1 MSVVMAP
8 PLLEARDLAVQV
20 HTGQRWG
27 KGTQRQLLHAVNL
40 CVHRG
45 ETLAVVG
52 ESGAGKSTLVRS
64 LLRLQRP
71 SAGQTLIDG
80 HDLAI
85 LSAAELRVQRRR
97 IQIVFQDPIASLN
110 PALNVLQL
118 VTDPLRSGAGPI
130 GPALRDRALVQLQAV
145 GLGAEYLSRRA
156 SELSGGQAQRV
167 AIARALISE
176 PDMLICDEPVSALDL
191 ALRSQVLRLLKDLR
205 RQRSLALLL
214 VTHDLHAARFLC
226 ERMLVLRQG
235 AVVEQGATGQLF
247 AQPAAAYTRELLG
260 SMLSVEPARGAS
272 GSISWRPS
280 A

>member
-1 MSVVMAP
+1 MSVTAP
-8 PLLEARDLAVQV
+8 PLIEARDLGVQV
-20 HTGQRWG
+20 RVAQRWG
-27 KGTQRQLLHAVNL
+27 KGAHRQLLHSVNL

-71 SAGQTLIDG
+71 STGQALIDG

-85 LSAAELRVQRRR
+85 LSAAELRAQRRR
-97 IQIVFQDPIASLN
+97 IQMVFQDPIASLN
-110 PALNVLQL
+110 PVLDVLQI

-130 GPALRDRALVQLQAV
+130 PPALRAKALAQLQAV
-145 GLGAEYLSRRA
+145 GLGAEHLRRRA

-167 AIARALISE
+167 AIARALITE
-176 PDMLICDEPVSALDL
+176 PDMLVCDEPVSALDL
-191 ALRSQVLRLLKDLR
+191 ALRAQVLRLLQDLQ

-226 ERMLVLRQG
+226 EHMLVLRQG
-235 AVVEQGATGQLF
+235 AVVEQGATAQLF
-247 AQPAAAYTRELLG
+247 AQPAAAYTRELLD
-260 SMLSVEPARGAS
+260 SMLSVEPMRGATS
-272 GSISWRPS
+272 SVS
-280 A
+280 